1 MNEKKHE
8 ATFSVTYVF
17 WIQRPQDKIAWPAVY
32 LDAGLAARVKGRI
45 SPLIEVHSPVGYQK
59 IIPER
64 ILMDEQL
71 KAELMNVYLRMCKR
85 QDEYHL
91 DYGDAMLMQDMTKL
105 VGRVLDGAYKAAD

>member
-1 MNEKKHE
+1 MSKQQQGD
-8 ATFSVTYVF
+8 TFPVTYVF

-32 LDAGLAARVKGRI
+32 LDAELASKVKGRI
-45 SPLIEVHSPVGYQK
+45 SPLIEVHSPIGFQA

-64 ILMDEQL
+64 ILIDEEL

-91 DYGDAMLMQDMTKL
+91 HYGDAILMQEMTKL
-105 VGRVLDGAYKAAD
+105 VGRILDGAYKAA